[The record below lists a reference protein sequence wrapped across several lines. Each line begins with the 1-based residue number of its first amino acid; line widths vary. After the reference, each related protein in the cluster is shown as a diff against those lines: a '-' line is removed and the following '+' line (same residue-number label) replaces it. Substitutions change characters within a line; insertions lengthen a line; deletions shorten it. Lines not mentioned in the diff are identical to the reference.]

1 MRCGPLRFRIQKN
14 REWDNRKFGAQ
25 MDNDGRNGA
34 DLPADGDRAVHHKC
48 DIAFIQQQASS
59 IGLFNANVY
68 VY

>member
-1 MRCGPLRFRIQKN
+1 MRPAAVSDSKN
-14 REWDNRKFGAQ
+14 SGMEQSKIWPQ

-34 DLPADGDRAVHHKC
+34 DLPADGDGAVHHKC